1 MATDFE
7 RILKERVLLLDG
19 ATGVILQKYGCSNLD
34 MLSLTHPGLVAGVH
48 DAYLAAGAD
57 IIETNTFT
65 ANALSQQLHGTAG
78 RVREINIAAARI
90 ARESA
95 DACMAADPSRPRF
108 AGGSIGPAS
117 DPSPPAAGKHPADSA
132 AGRVRE
138 INIAAARIARERA
151 DACMAADPSRP
162 RFAGGSIGPAFDHS
176 SPASGKH
183 PADSAADSETRQKIY
198 ADQATALIEG
208 GVDLLMIETVIDA
221 SDARCALAGAREAM
235 RRSGKKV
242 PLTVSAT
249 ISDVSGKLLSGHS
262 PEEFIEAVAPYAPVA
277 IGFNCSTGPE
287 SLAVPARQ
295 LARLSPFPM
304 ILYPNAGLPDSEGN
318 YALGPDEFAA
328 ALAPLLSEGIPR
340 IIGGC
345 CGTGPAHTAAL
356 ARCLRNNLFK

>member
-117 DPSPPAAGKHPADSA
+117 DPS
-132 AGRVRE
+132 
-138 INIAAARIARERA
+138 
-151 DACMAADPSRP
+151 
-162 RFAGGSIGPAFDHS
+162 

-221 SDARCALAGAREAM
+221 FDARCALAGAREAM

>member
-1 MATDFE
+1 MATYFE

-65 ANALSQQLHGTAG
+65 ANALSQQRHG
-78 RVREINIAAARI
+78 
-90 ARESA
+90 
-95 DACMAADPSRPRF
+95 
-108 AGGSIGPAS
+108 
-117 DPSPPAAGKHPADSA
+117 A
-132 AGRVRE
+132 AGRVAE

-151 DACMAADPSRP
+151 DAYMAADPSRP
-162 RFAGGSIGPAFDHS
+162 RFAGGSIGPAFDPS

-221 SDARCALAGAREAM
+221 FDARCALAGAREAM

>member
-1 MATDFE
+1 
-7 RILKERVLLLDG
+7 
-19 ATGVILQKYGCSNLD
+19 
-34 MLSLTHPGLVAGVH
+34 
-48 DAYLAAGAD
+48 
-57 IIETNTFT
+57 
-65 ANALSQQLHGTAG
+65 
-78 RVREINIAAARI
+78 
-90 ARESA
+90 
-95 DACMAADPSRPRF
+95 
-108 AGGSIGPAS
+108 
-117 DPSPPAAGKHPADSA
+117 
-132 AGRVRE
+132 
-138 INIAAARIARERA
+138 
-151 DACMAADPSRP
+151 MAADPSRP

>member
-117 DPSPPAAGKHPADSA
+117 DPS
-132 AGRVRE
+132 
-138 INIAAARIARERA
+138 
-151 DACMAADPSRP
+151 
-162 RFAGGSIGPAFDHS
+162 

-262 PEEFIEAVAPYAPVA
+262 PEEFIEAVTPYAPVA

>member
-65 ANALSQQLHGTAG
+65 ANALSQQRHGTAG
-78 RVREINIAAARI
+78 RVA
-90 ARESA
+90 
-95 DACMAADPSRPRF
+95 
-108 AGGSIGPAS
+108 
-117 DPSPPAAGKHPADSA
+117 
-132 AGRVRE
+132 E

-151 DACMAADPSRP
+151 DAYMAADPSRP
-162 RFAGGSIGPAFDHS
+162 RFAGGSIGPAFDPS

-221 SDARCALAGAREAM
+221 FDARCALAGAREAM

>member
-65 ANALSQQLHGTAG
+65 ANALSQQRHG
-78 RVREINIAAARI
+78 
-90 ARESA
+90 
-95 DACMAADPSRPRF
+95 
-108 AGGSIGPAS
+108 
-117 DPSPPAAGKHPADSA
+117 A
-132 AGRVRE
+132 AGRVAE

-151 DACMAADPSRP
+151 DAYMAADPSRP
-162 RFAGGSIGPAFDHS
+162 RFAGGSIGPAFDPS

-183 PADSAADSETRQKIY
+183 PADSSADSETRQKIY

-295 LARLSPFPM
+295 LARLSPFPI

-318 YALGPDEFAA
+318 YTLGPDEFAA

>member
-65 ANALSQQLHGTAG
+65 ANALSQQRHG
-78 RVREINIAAARI
+78 
-90 ARESA
+90 
-95 DACMAADPSRPRF
+95 
-108 AGGSIGPAS
+108 
-117 DPSPPAAGKHPADSA
+117 A
-132 AGRVRE
+132 AGRVAE

-151 DACMAADPSRP
+151 DAYMAADPSRQ
-162 RFAGGSIGPAFDHS
+162 RFAGGSIGPAFDPS

-183 PADSAADSETRQKIY
+183 PADSSADSETRQKIY

-295 LARLSPFPM
+295 LARLSPFPI

-318 YALGPDEFAA
+318 YTLGPDEFAA